1 VSLWRAR
8 KEDPSHEGA
17 DDRARRKVRETRNGI
32 DVSDIG
38 LTRRRVELH
47 QAIWN
52 TLFPSY
58 SLDKACQ
65 RAGEQGTVAV
75 VNEVQLLFFQ
85 GGSVGV
91 SNPPVHVSAKLVLVR
106 EPQPM

>member
-1 VSLWRAR
+1 MSLWRAGE
-8 KEDPSHEGA
+8 EDPSHEGT
-17 DDRARRKVRETRNGI
+17 DDRARGKVRETRNGI
-32 DVSDIG
+32 DASDIR

-91 SNPPVHVSAKLVLVR
+91 SHPPVHVSAKPVLAPESPV
-106 EPQPM
+106 